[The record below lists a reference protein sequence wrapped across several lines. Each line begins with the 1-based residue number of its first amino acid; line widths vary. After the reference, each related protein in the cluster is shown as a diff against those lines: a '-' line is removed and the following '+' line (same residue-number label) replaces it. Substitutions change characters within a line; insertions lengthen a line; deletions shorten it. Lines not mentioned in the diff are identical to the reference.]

1 MSLFSK
7 LKKKL
12 FKKNLS
18 HLNLVNNSKFIHFI
32 YNDKFGQGFIDFINR
47 NYNSKD
53 HVFLTQN
60 FINLPKLVGKN
71 VIEIKD
77 LKEYKI
83 SLNKDQ
89 KIICHSLFLSGVID
103 FFYKNILLN
112 KTYWMIY
119 GGDLYNANRSDKDDY
134 VRKNFYGYIT
144 DVDKDIL
151 EPITMEMIQNAKKIK
166 KDNKIVKIQINNSCD
181 LSTIDMLNKLK
192 KFKNENIKIS
202 TILSYGD
209 LSYKDEIIK
218 LGNSI
223 FDKKFSYIDNML
235 SPEDYAKK
243 TYENDIL
250 ILNQNRQQGL
260 GNSFLALQFGQKLF
274 IRSNI
279 STFDYLEKNGNKIF
293 DSNDIENF
301 SFKDFLLF
309 SDEDKQKN
317 LKNSKKFFED
327 NFIKDKWDNVFNQK

>member
-1 MSLFSK
+1 
-7 LKKKL
+7 
-12 FKKNLS
+12 
-18 HLNLVNNSKFIHFI
+18 
-32 YNDKFGQGFIDFINR
+32 
-47 NYNSKD
+47 
-53 HVFLTQN
+53 
-60 FINLPKLVGKN
+60 
-71 VIEIKD
+71 
-77 LKEYKI
+77 
-83 SLNKDQ
+83 
-89 KIICHSLFLSGVID
+89 
-103 FFYKNILLN
+103 
-112 KTYWMIY
+112 MIY

-151 EPITMEMIQNAKKIK
+151 ELKRKYSLKNINYINAAYTFPITMEMIQNAKKIK